1 MTHNQGK
8 NKPIKT
14 DTEMTEIMELTD
26 MNFKTSI
33 INMFKDLN
41 ENMDKVG

>member
-1 MTHNQGK
+1 
-8 NKPIKT
+8 
-14 DTEMTEIMELTD
+14 MTEIMELTD

>member
-1 MTHNQGK
+1 
-8 NKPIKT
+8 
-14 DTEMTEIMELTD
+14 MTEIMELTD
-26 MNFKTSI
+26 MSFKTSS

>member
-1 MTHNQGK
+1 
-8 NKPIKT
+8 
-14 DTEMTEIMELTD
+14 MTEIMELTD
-26 MNFKTSI
+26 MNIKTSI